1 MSTGN
6 ILEEIIPRHILE
18 KLTVVELKKKVV
30 FIPLEEQKDIE
41 LYYILEGQVSCFTVD
56 FNGREFLVDSLGPGE
71 FIGKFSQMRNMN
83 FNCGVR
89 TATDCKLLRLTPC
102 KKELLSDKNFSL
114 YFYLKT
120 SDRVYEM
127 YKLAMLRMLF
137 PSNEVLAYWL
147 LKLAKDGTNIE
158 EKAESICLQTNIS
171 KRQFFYCIKNFCD
184 EGLIEKSGKQIN
196 ILDKDGLKDI
206 AGNVYLFMN
215 ENKKED
221 PVC

>member
-18 KLTVVELKKKVV
+18 MLTVVELKKKVV

-41 LYYILEGQVSCFTVD
+41 LYYILEGKVSCFTVD

-137 PSNEVLAYWL
+137 PSNEVLAYWI

-158 EKAESICLQTNIS
+158 EKLRVSACRRISASGSSSIV
-171 KRQFFYCIKNFCD
+171 
-184 EGLIEKSGKQIN
+184 
-196 ILDKDGLKDI
+196 LKI
-206 AGNVYLFMN
+206 FVMKG
-215 ENKKED
+215 
-221 PVC
+221 

>member
-1 MSTGN
+1 
-6 ILEEIIPRHILE
+6 
-18 KLTVVELKKKVV
+18 
-30 FIPLEEQKDIE
+30 
-41 LYYILEGQVSCFTVD
+41 
-56 FNGREFLVDSLGPGE
+56 
-71 FIGKFSQMRNMN
+71 MN

-147 LKLAKDGTNIE
+147 LKLAKDGTNLKKQKVSQERIS
-158 EKAESICLQTNIS
+158 ASGSFSIVLRIFAM
-171 KRQFFYCIKNFCD
+171 K
-184 EGLIEKSGKQIN
+184 G
-196 ILDKDGLKDI
+196 
-206 AGNVYLFMN
+206 
-215 ENKKED
+215 
-221 PVC
+221 